1 MKKLNFFFAAAA
13 VALTACQQA
22 PAPQAEAECAD
33 CKAMLQ
39 LIEDIPTT
47 QAFLTDAV
55 DEADLQRI
63 VNAGVNAPSALNQQ
77 PWHFS
82 VVTNADEIKQMGEAM
97 KAAMQNG
104 PAPAP
109 KGDGKDDAPKPPTAS
124 GPHSGLGDSPVV
136 IVISCKPGNELDAGL
151 AVQNMNAMAHLLGYG
166 TKIASSVN
174 MLFNG
179 ENKDEYYAK
188 FQVPEGM
195 NITTALLV
203 GKMDTEKWD
212 ATTSATPRKPQ
223 TETVTTVK

>member
-1 MKKLNFFFAAAA
+1 MKRLNFLFAAA
-13 VALTACQQA
+13 VMALTACQQA
-22 PAPQAEAECAD
+22 PAPQPEAEGCDTEAL
-33 CKAMLQ
+33 LQ
-39 LIEDIPTT
+39 VIEDIPTT
-47 QAFLTDAV
+47 QAFLADAV

-77 PWHFS
+77 PWHFT

-97 KAAMQNG
+97 KSAM
-104 PAPAP
+104 PAGPAP

-136 IVISCKPGNELDAGL
+136 IVISCKPGSELDAGL
-151 AVQNMNAMAHLLGYG
+151 ACQNMNAMANLLGYG

-174 MLFNG
+174 ILFNG
-179 ENKDEYYAK
+179 ENKEEYYAK